1 MKLNGIK
8 KSFVEIEYFGTYS
21 ELIDEIFKD
30 IFNCS
35 FKNMDNIIIEKDIIK
50 IQIDES
56 YHGSPMYKTI
66 KEIRKNDD
74 EELFYLAN
82 NLYLVYTDLLSFK
95 KRK

>member
-8 KSFVEIEYFGTYS
+8 KSIVEIEYSGTYS

-35 FKNMDNIIIEKDIIK
+35 LKNIDNIIIEKDIIK
-50 IQIDES
+50 IQMDES

-66 KEIRKNDD
+66 KEIHKNDD

-82 NLYLVYTDLLSFK
+82 SLYLVYNDLLGFK

>member
-8 KSFVEIEYFGTYS
+8 KSIVEIEYSGTYS

-35 FKNMDNIIIEKDIIK
+35 LKNADNIIIEKDIIK
-50 IQIDES
+50 IQMDES

-66 KEIRKNDD
+66 KEINKNDD

-82 NLYLVYTDLLSFK
+82 SLYLVYSGYISLIKTK
-95 KRK
+95 

>member
-8 KSFVEIEYFGTYS
+8 KSIVEIEYYGTYY

-35 FKNMDNIIIEKDIIK
+35 LKNADNIIIEKDLIK
-50 IQIDES
+50 FQMDES
-56 YHGSPMYKTI
+56 YHGSPVYKTI
-66 KEIRKNDD
+66 KEIHKNDD
-74 EELFYLAN
+74 EKLFYLAN
-82 NLYLVYTDLLSFK
+82 NLYLVYNDLLSFK